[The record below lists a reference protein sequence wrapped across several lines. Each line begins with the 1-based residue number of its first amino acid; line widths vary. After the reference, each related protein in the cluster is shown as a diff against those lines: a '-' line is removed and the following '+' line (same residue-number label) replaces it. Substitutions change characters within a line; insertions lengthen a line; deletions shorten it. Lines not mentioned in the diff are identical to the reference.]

1 MIKKVMKKLKRVVA
15 VLGVAFGSL
24 ALFYIFFARQLTL
37 KNFGLSVEAQLIAQ
51 RIVTPLLFVALG
63 ALAVSCEFFRRVRL
77 QSGTK
82 TGILVRI
89 LRLVVV
95 VVLPVVMVF
104 STLNTPFWSFQSP
117 DTWDRPRFIYGWFLP
132 WKGEPAMTGIR
143 MICPFLN
150 LFLWALYLMMLVGYR
165 RAKHYLIMLGVMLVL
180 FGLYA
185 KVVGIKT
192 VYRQRVRSADGQSVS
207 ASIRQTLPASTS
219 LPPLEICEGGYD
231 ACCIAP
237 PVPPPVEDA
246 MNHGRLK
253 PTRLCILFRGEND
266 MVQRCMQNQRPVT
279 LKTCY
284 NTRVFEGLASPL
296 VLSETGV

>member
-1 MIKKVMKKLKRVVA
+1 MKNLKRVVA

-24 ALFYIFFARQLTL
+24 ALFYICFARSLTL
-37 KNFGLSVEAQLIAQ
+37 KNFGLSVEAQLIAP
-51 RIVTPLLFVALG
+51 RIITPLLFAALG
-63 ALAVSCEFFRRVRL
+63 ALTVSCEYFRRVRL
-77 QSGTK
+77 RSGAK

-89 LRLVVV
+89 LRLVAV
-95 VVLPVVMVF
+95 VVLPVAIVIF
-104 STLNTPFWSFQSP
+104 SLQTPFWSFQSP

-143 MICPFLN
+143 TICPFLN

-219 LPPLEICEGGYD
+219 LPSLEICEGGYD

-237 PVPPPVEDA
+237 PVSPPVEDA

-266 MVQRCMQNQRPVT
+266 MVQRSARNQRPVT

-284 NTRVFEGLASPL
+284 NTRVFEGSASPL
-296 VLSETGV
+296 VSSETGV